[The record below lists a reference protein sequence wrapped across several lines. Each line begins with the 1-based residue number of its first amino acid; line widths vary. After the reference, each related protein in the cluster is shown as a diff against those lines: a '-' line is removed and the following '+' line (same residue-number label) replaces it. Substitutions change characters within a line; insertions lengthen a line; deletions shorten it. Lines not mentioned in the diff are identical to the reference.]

1 MLDHYKRTF
10 WSMQAVIAPVTAA
23 VYFGMHRLWFVTAT
37 FFVTMQVGSALGAVW
52 ASRLKRKFQA
62 HVS

>member
-1 MLDHYKRTF
+1 
-10 WSMQAVIAPVTAA
+10 MQAVIAPVTAA

-37 FFVTMQVGSALGAVW
+37 FFVTMQVGSDAGRRVGV
-52 ASRLKRKFQA
+52 RLKRKFQA